1 MNNSFD
7 SYEIDINNLPTS
19 QIILSND
26 KLISGEIDFLSY
38 VQNYLPSSLVE
49 DDLFDISDDA
59 NGFVITRPEELI
71 GGLNRSINLE
81 LYEKIGDS
89 YITRFNNL
97 LTKYNKDNNTLQ
109 YAIINNSIGIIMPI
123 YLNFYAKTITLS
135 SFEIY
140 AVVISFMR
148 GIIKPDGEFEKELLK
163 RIQNLNIPI
172 NYSLAFLGDEDSRY
186 RL

>member
-26 KLISGEIDFLSY
+26 KLISGEVDFLSY
-38 VQNYLPSSLVE
+38 VQNTLPSSLVE

-71 GGLNRSINLE
+71 GLNRSISLE

-89 YITRFNNL
+89 YITEFNDL
-97 LTKYNKDNNTLQ
+97 LTKYDKDNNTL
-109 YAIINNSIGIIMPI
+109 YYVFINNSIGIIMPI
-123 YLNFYAKTITLS
+123 YLNFYAKTITLNS
-135 SFEIY
+135 LEVY

-148 GIIKPDGEFEKELLK
+148 GIIKPDGEFEKELLR